1 MFNLTQLRGANQNQE
16 SGFSP
21 FRFLRRVV
29 LLAFAL
35 IQLLL
40 VARIL
45 LDLGVIPPVGSWSE
59 FIITWSDIFAA
70 PVEGLGEG
78 LFGGAGGLGLPIA
91 GEGFNPVMI
100 AALIG
105 WSLVEALVMRAVN
118 KFAAI

>member
-1 MFNLTQLRGANQNQE
+1 MFNISNLRSANQE

-21 FRFLRRVV
+21 FRFLKRVV
-29 LLAFAL
+29 VLAFAL

-45 LDLGVIPPVGSWSE
+45 LDLGVIPPEGAWGE
-59 FIITWSDIFAA
+59 FIIQWSDVIAA
-70 PVEGLGEG
+70 PVAGLGEG
-78 LFGGAGGLGLPIA
+78 LFGGTAGLNLPGA

-105 WSLVEALVMRAVN
+105 WSLVEGLVMRAVN
-118 KFAAI
+118 KLAAV

>member
-1 MFNLTQLRGANQNQE
+1 VFNTSSLQSADQG

-29 LLAFAL
+29 VLAFAV
-35 IQLLL
+35 IQILL

-45 LDLGVIPPVGSWSE
+45 LDLGVIPPEGAWGE
-59 FIITWSDIFAA
+59 FIISWSDTLAA

-105 WSLVEALVMRAVN
+105 WSLVEGLVMRAVN
-118 KFAAI
+118 KLAAV